1 MSIHWFPGHMNS
13 TRKALEQLMPQCDV
27 VVELLDARIP
37 GSSSNP
43 LLDELRRDV
52 VGKGPNGLNGDVPCV
67 TLLTKVDLADPGA
80 TAAWRNHLRDTRGVK
95 TLAVNLG
102 EPRDIKSL
110 PKLIKRCAPKKIL
123 EKTGGKVRAVV
134 VGIPNVG
141 KSTLLN
147 GLRGKKILGV
157 GDEPGFTKQAREI
170 DLKNGLVLWDTPGI
184 LWPKF
189 DDPLAGY
196 RVAVTGGIKDT
207 AVDYDD
213 LAMFAARFLLDR
225 YAGRLRERYKLKEL
239 PGEPTA
245 LIEAIG
251 AKRGCIVS
259 GGEIDF
265 NRACELLIRELRAG
279 KLGKVSLEWPEE
291 QGASEDDAVQGQ
303 ADTF

>member
-1 MSIHWFPGHMNS
+1 MIHWFPGHMNN
-13 TRKALEQLMPQCDV
+13 TRMALEQLMPQCDV

-43 LLDELRRDV
+43 LLDQLRRDV
-52 VGKGPNGLNGDVPCV
+52 VGKGVNGLNGDVPCV
-67 TLLTKVDLADPGA
+67 TLLTKADLADPHA

-102 EPRDIKSL
+102 EPKDIKSL
-110 PKLIKRCAPKKIL
+110 PKLIKRCAPKKIT
-123 EKTGGKVRAVV
+123 EKGKKVRAVV

-147 GLRGKKILGV
+147 GLRGKKIFGV
-157 GDEPGFTKQAREI
+157 GDEAGVTKQAREI

-189 DDPLAGY
+189 EDPLVGY

-207 AVDYDD
+207 ATEYDD
-213 LAMFAARFLLDR
+213 LAPFAARFLVEHYPD
-225 YAGRLRERYKLKEL
+225 RLRERYKLSEL

-251 AKRGCIVS
+251 AKRGCIVA
-259 GGEIDF
+259 GGSIDF
-265 NRACELLIRELRAG
+265 NRACELLIRELRSG
-279 KLGKVSLEWPEE
+279 KLGRVSLEWP
-291 QGASEDDAVQGQ
+291 GADDTDAVDDSGGI
-303 ADTF
+303 DESPV

>member
-13 TRKALEQLMPQCDV
+13 TRKALEALMPQCDV

-52 VGKGPNGLNGDVPCV
+52 VGKGPQGLNGDVPCV
-67 TLLTKVDLADPGA
+67 TLLTKADLADPRA
-80 TAAWRNHLRDTRGVK
+80 TAAWRNHLRDVRGVK

-110 PKLIKRCAPKKIL
+110 PKLIKRCAPKKII
-123 EKTGGKVRAVV
+123 EKGKKVRAVV

-147 GLRGKKILGV
+147 GLRGKKILNV
-157 GDEPGFTKQAREI
+157 GDEAGVTRQAREL

-189 DDPLAGY
+189 DDPLVGY

-207 AVDYDD
+207 AVGYDD
-213 LAMFAARFLLDR
+213 LAAFAGRFLLEQ
-225 YAGRLRERYKLKEL
+225 YPNRLRERYKLGTL
-239 PGEPTA
+239 PPEPLA

-265 NRACELLIRELRAG
+265 NRACELLIRELRSG
-279 KLGKVSLEWPEE
+279 KLGRLSLEWPP
-291 QGASEDDAVQGQ
+291 AADDDADFDDDAEDD
-303 ADTF
+303 

>member
-1 MSIHWFPGHMNS
+1 MTIHWYPGHMNS
-13 TRKALEQLMPQCDV
+13 TRKALEALMPKCDV
-27 VVELLDARIP
+27 VIELLDARIP

-67 TLLTKVDLADPGA
+67 TLLTKRDLADPNA
-80 TAAWRNHLRDTRGVK
+80 TAAWRAYLRDTRGVK

-102 EPRDIKSL
+102 EPKDIKNL
-110 PKLIKRCAPKKIL
+110 PKLIKRCAPKKIT
-123 EKTGGKVRAVV
+123 EKGKKVRAVV

-147 GLRGKKILGV
+147 GLRGKRILGV

-189 DDPLAGY
+189 DDPLVGY
-196 RVAVTGGIKDT
+196 RVAVSGGVKDT

-213 LAMFAARFLLDR
+213 IAMFAAKFLREHYPD
-225 YAGRLRERYKLKEL
+225 RLRERYKIDDL
-239 PGEPTA
+239 PEEPGA
-245 LIEAIG
+245 MIEAIG

-259 GGEIDF
+259 GGQIHF
-265 NRACELLIRELRAG
+265 NRACELLIRELRSG
-279 KLGKVSLEWPEE
+279 KLGRISLEWPPEAPDSPAE
-291 QGASEDDAVQGQ
+291 FEDAMD
-303 ADTF
+303 DTF

>member
-1 MSIHWFPGHMNS
+1 MIHWFPGHMNN
-13 TRKALEQLMPQCDV
+13 TRKALERLMPQCDV

-37 GSSSNP
+37 GSSGNP
-43 LLDELRRDV
+43 LLDELRRGV

-67 TLLTKVDLADPGA
+67 TLLTKVDLADPGT
-80 TAAWRNHLRDTRGVK
+80 TAAWRAHLRDTRGVK

-102 EPRDIKSL
+102 EPKDIKSL
-110 PKLIKRCAPKKIL
+110 PKLIRRCAPKKII
-123 EKTGGKVRAVV
+123 EKGKKVRAVV

-141 KSTLLN
+141 KSTLIN
-147 GLRGKKILGV
+147 GLRGKKSLGV

-189 DDPLAGY
+189 EDPVVGY

-213 LAMFAARFLLDR
+213 LAVFAARFLIERYRDRLRDR
-225 YAGRLRERYKLKEL
+225 YKIQDL
-239 PGEPTA
+239 PDEPTA

-251 AKRGCIVS
+251 AKRGCIVA
-259 GGEIDF
+259 GGAVDF
-265 NRACELLIRELRAG
+265 NRACELLVRELRAG
-279 KLGKVSLEWPEE
+279 KLGRVSLEWPE
-291 QGASEDDAVQGQ
+291 VQEYEPPVPG
-303 ADTF
+303 